1 MLTFDQAMR
10 IVVGSARTVAQ
21 DPTIG
26 ANSTLGDCGLFDY
39 GQFNVFLNY
48 VVHEVEGSGYRIQKS
63 RLRSLDR
70 HLMIQ
75 DVAQIIQLFS
85 LPGDD
90 TFEEPPD
97 DEEESASSE

>member
-1 MLTFDQAMR
+1 MLTFDQAMK

-21 DPTIG
+21 DPTIH

-39 GQFNVFLNY
+39 GQFDVFLDY
-48 VVHEVEGSGYRIQKS
+48 VVHEVEGSGHRIQKS

-70 HLMIQ
+70 QSMIR

-90 TFEEPPD
+90 PFEEPPD
-97 DEEESASSE
+97 DEEERASSE